1 MRGTATANGTETIVI
16 TTRDGKQL
24 KAFDARTAWHATVTR
39 VAALDVWTARR
50 RRSDLQAR
58 VLDVSSPA
66 DTRP

>member
-39 VAALDVWTARR
+39 AAALDVWTARR
-50 RRSDLQAR
+50 RHSALQA
-58 VLDVSSPA
+58 
-66 DTRP
+66 